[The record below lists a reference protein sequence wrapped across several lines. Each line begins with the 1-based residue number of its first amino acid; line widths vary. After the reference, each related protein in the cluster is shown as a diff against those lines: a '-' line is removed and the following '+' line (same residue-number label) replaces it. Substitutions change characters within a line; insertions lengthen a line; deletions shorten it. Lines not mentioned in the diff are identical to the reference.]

1 MVEKVKKMT
10 LGKWCALY
18 IIVAAVI
25 QLLFL
30 VLKWTG
36 AVAWSWHTVLCPAIL
51 TLGLVGLAAVF
62 VGFAIMTI
70 RAEDK
75 AQQEKDELDE

>member
-18 IIVAAVI
+18 IIVAAVV

-30 VLKWTG
+30 ILKWTG
-36 AVAWSWHTVLCPAIL
+36 AVAWSWHTVLFPAIL

-75 AQQEKDELDE
+75 VQQEKDELDE